1 MIRPAALTTALAAAL
16 VLTSGQAARAQ
27 DQATGDLPSLN
38 DDLPGYVPDLEP
50 PALTIGGY
58 VDIGFADAEGDG
70 TSFHPDDR
78 RLPLDYGTDSFASA
92 VNSRGDVA
100 SRETGGRFTN
110 AFLPRSAG
118 IGGRPSFL
126 LNTVDLDVQH
136 APRDSALLVF
146 VRLQFLPRLTAAGS
160 ETRVLVEQA
169 FGRVQPFSD
178 HELMLF
184 VGKLDSVFGI
194 EYLENQ
200 APLRTGVTPSLL
212 ARYTTGTALGAKLL
226 YRLQLAPLL
235 SAVSLNVAA
244 TNNAPFSDALQASEA
259 SLTGRPVLSARAG
272 YELNLPGIQLK
283 LGGSGMRGPR
293 NDQADR
299 EALQRAWGA
308 DLRANAFG
316 VSLSGE
322 YLHLDQDQGVG
333 PKLTGAGPGFI
344 ASEFRVRGFWGQLA
358 ITAPWSFRVLRRTIV
373 YGRGEQRRAWFEGF
387 SAVKVRRFTVGARL
401 DLWESLALKG
411 ELLLNREVD
420 GAPDVDNDV
429 WAASAVWSF

>member
-1 MIRPAALTTALAAAL
+1 MIRLASLALALSWLAAG
-16 VLTSGQAARAQ
+16 SARAQ
-27 DQATGDLPSLN
+27 EEAPTEQAESPPLQ
-38 DDLPGYVPDLEP
+38 DDVPGYVPDLDP

-146 VRLQFLPRLTAAGS
+146 LRLQFMPRLTAAGS

-226 YRLQLAPLL
+226 YRLQIAPLL

-259 SLTGRPVLSARAG
+259 SLTGRPVLTARAG

-299 EALQRAWGA
+299 EALQRGWGA

-322 YLHLDQDQGVG
+322 YLHLDQDRGVG

-387 SAVKVRRFTVGARL
+387 STVKVRRFTVGARL

-411 ELLLNREVD
+411 ELLLNREVE

-429 WAASAVWSF
+429 WAASAIWCF

>member
-1 MIRPAALTTALAAAL
+1 MIRLASLALALSWLAAG
-16 VLTSGQAARAQ
+16 SARAQ
-27 DQATGDLPSLN
+27 EEAPTEQAESPPLQ
-38 DDLPGYVPDLEP
+38 DDVPGYVPDLDP

-146 VRLQFLPRLTAAGS
+146 LRLQFMPRLTAAGS

-226 YRLQLAPLL
+226 YRLQIAPLL

-259 SLTGRPVLSARAG
+259 SLTGRPVLTARAG

-299 EALQRAWGA
+299 EALQRGWGA

-322 YLHLDQDQGVG
+322 YLHLDQDRGVG

-387 SAVKVRRFTVGARL
+387 STVEVRRFTVGARL

-411 ELLLNREVD
+411 ELLLNREVE

-429 WAASAVWSF
+429 WAASAIWCF

>member
-1 MIRPAALTTALAAAL
+1 MSRLASLALALSWLAAG
-16 VLTSGQAARAQ
+16 SARAQ
-27 DQATGDLPSLN
+27 EVVPAEQPETPSPQ

-146 VRLQFLPRLTAAGS
+146 VRLQFLPRLTAAGA

-184 VGKLDSVFGI
+184 VGKLDPVFGI

-299 EALQRAWGA
+299 EALQRGWGA

-316 VSLSGE
+316 ISLSGE
-322 YLHLDQDQGVG
+322 YLHLDQDRGVG

-387 SAVKVRRFTVGARL
+387 STVKVRRFTVGARL

-429 WAASAVWSF
+429 WLASAIWSF

>member
-1 MIRPAALTTALAAAL
+1 MSRPAALTAALATAL
-16 VLTSGQAARAQ
+16 VLAGGQTARGQ
-27 DQATGDLPSLN
+27 EESTGDVPSLN

-78 RLPLDYGTDSFASA
+78 RLPLDYGTDSFATA

-118 IGGRPSFL
+118 SGGRPSFL

-169 FGRVQPFSD
+169 FGRLQPFSN

-226 YRLQLAPLL
+226 YRLQIAPLL

-293 NDQADR
+293 NDQAAR
-299 EALQRAWGA
+299 EALQRGWGA
-308 DLRANAFG
+308 DLRANGFG

-333 PKLTGAGPGFI
+333 RKLTGNGPGFI

-387 SAVKVRRFTVGARL
+387 STVKVRRFTVGARL
-401 DLWESLALKG
+401 DLWESLAVKG